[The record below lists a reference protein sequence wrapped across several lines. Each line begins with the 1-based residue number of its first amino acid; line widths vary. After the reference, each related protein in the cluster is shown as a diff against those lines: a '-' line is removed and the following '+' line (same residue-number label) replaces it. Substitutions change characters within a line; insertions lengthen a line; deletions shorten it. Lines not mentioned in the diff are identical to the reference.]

1 MLTAVE
7 NWLHT
12 GVLNKLSILRIME
25 TRLVLP
31 GKRVTSTKSE
41 EGRMSPVVLVA
52 IEDNDTKC
60 VDSDTC

>member
-12 GVLNKLSILRIME
+12 GVLSKLSILRIME

-41 EGRMSPVVLVA
+41 EGRMSPVVLVG

-60 VDSDTC
+60 VGFDIC